1 MHCRYLLAVLAAAAL
16 SGCSSLLG
24 PTLGKQE
31 PALSDARMHLLYID
45 EDGDLQDPKTK
56 RKVHETVTASPD
68 AEAAMVQADSP
79 GTAATSVRKSQQA
92 LWNRRRMEQA
102 RELTYVRAMI
112 GHYLSLRTAD
122 GRLPKPVLHIHG
134 GLNDHATVLERAEKM
149 PPYMLSEGHYP
160 FFIGW
165 PSDFWFSLKEHVAK
179 SDRGRERSLAG
190 SLFFGAFQALED
202 LARSVIRIPTSVVR
216 QIDNALKVPLA
227 NYSGEE
233 RDAEGRAGLLTDAGF
248 TVVSEGPFRGV
259 GSSYATIANPVGW
272 LVTPL
277 RDGFGPGAWN
287 SMLRQTELVLTKAAV
302 YEGAVYPA
310 NTLRRPEQD
319 QLIGASAAD
328 PSDTAV
334 RLFLREW
341 QANEVTSRQPITLV
355 GHSMGAIV
363 ALNVLSRHPEID
375 FDQVVFMA
383 AAARIKHVES
393 VLIPWLKEHPRAQF
407 YNLSLDPYNEI
418 AERTYFDFAPR
429 GSLLMWIEDSFG
441 EVNSFRDRTVG
452 KWWNAV
458 RIAEDLFPPQVGGV
472 PIRARVTLKRFPIV
486 RDGTLGPQSHGA
498 FNLYCWWREDFWAGA
513 EAARPLFV
521 ESTST
526 QFARPLETCLTASAG
541 RNVRDDLTY
550 RPKEAAI
557 PR

>member
-1 MHCRYLLAVLAAAAL
+1 MHFRVLSAVLLAAAL
-16 SGCSSLLG
+16 TGCSSLVG
-24 PTLGKQE
+24 PTLGGQE
-31 PALSDARMHLLYID
+31 PALADARRHLLYID

-56 RKVHETVTASPD
+56 RKVRETLTASPE
-68 AEAAMVQADSP
+68 AEAVMAQAAAP
-79 GTAATSVRKSQQA
+79 GTAATKARESQQD

-102 RELTYVRAMI
+102 RELTYVREMI
-112 GHYLSLRTAD
+112 GHYLASRTAD

-134 GLNDHATVLERAEKM
+134 GLNDQATVLDRAEKM
-149 PPYMLSEGHYP
+149 PPYMLSDRHYP

-190 SLFFGAFQALED
+190 SVFFGAFQGLED

-216 QIDNALKVPLA
+216 QLDNAFKVPLA
-227 NYSGEE
+227 NYSSEE
-233 RDAEGRAGLLTDAGF
+233 RNAEGRAGLLKDAGF

-259 GSSYATIANPVGW
+259 GSSYATIVNPVGW

-287 SMLRQTELVLTKAAV
+287 SMLRQTELVLTKASV
-302 YEGAVYPA
+302 YEGAIYPA
-310 NTLRRPEQD
+310 NPLRRPQQA
-319 QLIGASAAD
+319 QLTGAAGAD

-341 QANEVTSRQPITLV
+341 QANELTRRQPITLV

-393 VLIPWLKEHPRAQF
+393 VLIPWLQDHPRAQF

-418 AERTYFDFAPR
+418 AERSYFDFAPR

-452 KWWNAV
+452 KWWNVV
-458 RIAEDLFPPQVGGV
+458 RIAEDLFPPEVNDV
-472 PIRARVTLKRFPIV
+472 PIRARVTFKRFPIV
-486 RDGTLGPQSHGA
+486 RDGTQGPQSHGA
-498 FNLYCWWREDFWAGA
+498 FNRYCWWRQDFWSSA

-521 ESTST
+521 ESNST
-526 QFARPLETCLTASAG
+526 QTPRPLETCLAAPAG
-541 RNVRDDLTY
+541 RSVRDDATY
-550 RPKEAAI
+550 RPKEADL